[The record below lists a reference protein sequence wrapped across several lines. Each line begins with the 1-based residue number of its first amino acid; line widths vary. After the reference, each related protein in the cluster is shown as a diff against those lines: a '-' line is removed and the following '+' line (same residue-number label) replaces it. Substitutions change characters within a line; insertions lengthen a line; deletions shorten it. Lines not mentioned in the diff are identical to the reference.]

1 MEILNMEEANAVL
14 NWLNMLAGREEVGH
28 YEHNSD
34 TDTIVFVS
42 HDDE

>member
-14 NWLNMLAGREEVGH
+14 NWLNMLAGREEVGY
-28 YEHNSD
+28 YEYDSN

-42 HDDE
+42 HEDE